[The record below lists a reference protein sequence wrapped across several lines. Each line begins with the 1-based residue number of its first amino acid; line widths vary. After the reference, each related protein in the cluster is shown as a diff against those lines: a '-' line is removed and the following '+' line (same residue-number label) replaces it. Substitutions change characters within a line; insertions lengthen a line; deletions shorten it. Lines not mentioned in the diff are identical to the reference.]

1 MEVGTNR
8 LRYTVGLRYVE
19 TDQTVTS
26 RLTSPDPRNPPVAL
40 PDGARYPD
48 VATISVIDSDYN
60 NVLPSASL
68 AWNVTDA
75 AIVRVGLSRTMT
87 RPNPGAMR
95 AGISVP
101 NADASSA
108 SLGNPNLVPYIS
120 DNMDVG
126 FEYYTGGEGYF
137 SFAAFRKELTGFT
150 ITRQTQVPF
159 GSLAQYGLTF
169 ASLSPGQQANLAGR
183 TVPPGGDP
191 NTALIRLDE
200 TLNAP
205 GKLFLNGLEFGWVQ
219 PLDFGNPSL
228 EGLGLTAN
236 YTFIDQRGEGSAP
249 AIAVGVPPQ
258 TWNATLYYEN
268 HGVSAR
274 VSITSAD
281 GSQNSGPNSN
291 QNGVTGAEL
300 FGVAYKQVD
309 FSSSFDFA
317 QMFGWSEY
325 VPQLTIDVINATNEV
340 RRSYNMFQDS
350 VFTEFDSGR
359 TFMVGLRGR
368 F

>member
-1 MEVGTNR
+1 
-8 LRYTVGLRYVE
+8 
-19 TDQTVTS
+19 
-26 RLTSPDPRNPPVAL
+26 
-40 PDGARYPD
+40 
-48 VATISVIDSDYN
+48 VIDTDYD

-68 AWNVTDA
+68 AWNLTDS

-108 SLGNPNLVPYIS
+108 SLGNPELTPYLS
-120 DNMDVG
+120 DNIDLG

-150 ITRQTQVPF
+150 ISRQTQVPF
-159 GSLAQYGLTF
+159 GSLAQYGLVY
-169 ASLSPGQQANLAGR
+169 ASLSPGQQANIDGR
-183 TVPPGGDP
+183 AVVPGDP

-205 GKLFLNGLEFGWVQ
+205 GKLTLNGLEFGLVQ
-219 PLDFGNPSL
+219 PLDFGNAAL
-228 EGLGLTAN
+228 QGLGLTAN
-236 YTFIDQRGEGSAP
+236 YTFIDQHGEGAAP
-249 AIAVGVPPQ
+249 AIAVGVPPE
-258 TWNATLYYEN
+258 TYNATLYYEN

-274 VSITSAD
+274 ISITSAE
-281 GSQNSGPNSN
+281 GSQNSGPASN
-291 QNGVTGAEL
+291 QQGVAGAEL

-309 FSSSFDFA
+309 FSSSFDFGA
-317 QMFGWSEY
+317 MFGWNEF
-325 VPQLTIDVINATNEV
+325 VPQLTIDAINLTGET
-340 RRSYNMFQDS
+340 RRSYSQFTGA

-359 TFMVGLRGR
+359 TIMVGLRGR